1 MSDGALRARLRRL
14 AAIRRVVEAVRLSDM
29 AQLGQTLGAAT
40 GLRERATAL
49 RTDARQ
55 IAAQGTIAEMQASA
69 DWQVVSERRAR
80 AADADAAAL
89 YREAALQSERLAQ
102 STGRVRAVDHLIAD
116 DLQNLKRAALR
127 REE

>member
-55 IAAQGTIAEMQASA
+55 IAAQGAIAEMQASA
-69 DWQVVSERRAR
+69 DWQAVSERRAR